1 MVTDKISW
9 LFPPH
14 IKQLSKKKRLKF
26 FPKRILI
33 TFHKLLRISLRVNI
47 HTKNPVPH
55 MTIAHSL
62 VDKIVTISSI
72 HLLPSSKTPHA
83 FTFVKSISRHIIHSY
98 YHFSK
103 STVVIS
109 QHLCILLQKNPT
121 YYM

>member
-1 MVTDKISW
+1 MA
-9 LFPPH
+9 
-14 IKQLSKKKRLKF
+14 
-26 FPKRILI
+26 
-33 TFHKLLRISLRVNI
+33 
-47 HTKNPVPH
+47 
-55 MTIAHSL
+55 IAHSL

-83 FTFVKSISRHIIHSY
+83 FTFVKSISRRIIHIY
-98 YHFSK
+98 YFSK